1 MEEINR
7 TAFKIAST
15 QGREL
20 LVSRPA
26 VLRSRQRPDPKG
38 REFFLE
44 REAAEAMI
52 DEVGEDEL
60 EARRR
65 SDQPGEVDRRRELS
79 PLVGSVPERRRGS
92 IPKAAHDQAHLR
104 HPLAQARTRSR

>member
-20 LVSRPA
+20 LDSRPV

-52 DEVGEDEL
+52 
-60 EARRR
+60 
-65 SDQPGEVDRRRELS
+65 GEVREHE
-79 PLVGSVPERRRGS
+79 GSRY
-92 IPKAAHDQAHLR
+92 
-104 HPLAQARTRSR
+104 